1 MPNMRQGIL
10 PEDQGGDDRV
20 HAEVHGL
27 VPGNAPREEDVAE
40 RPEAVPE
47 AIVGA
52 YNKLQDQY
60 LELVRDN
67 NAANFKI
74 QKLEADL
81 RNIRGMVDAWCIIQS
96 MQSPGMAVEVNQL
109 RNGVFADSSGLIL
122 R

>member
-1 MPNMRQGIL
+1 MPNVREGIL

-20 HAEVHGL
+20 HAKIHGL
-27 VPGNAPREEDVAE
+27 VSRAAPGEEDAQE

-81 RNIRGMVDAWCIIQS
+81 RNIRGMIDAWCIIQS
-96 MQSPGMAVEVNQL
+96 MQSPGMAVEINQL
-109 RNGVFADSSGLIL
+109 RNGVFADSTGLIL

>member
-1 MPNMRQGIL
+1 MPNVREGVL
-10 PEDQGGDDRV
+10 PEDQAGDDRV
-20 HAEVHGL
+20 HAPVHGL
-27 VPGNAPREEDVAE
+27 VPGEVPRKEDASE
-40 RPEAVPE
+40 RSEAVPE

-60 LELVRDN
+60 LALVRDN

-81 RNIRGMVDAWCIIQS
+81 RNIRGMVDAWCTIQS
-96 MQSPGMAVEVNQL
+96 MQSPGLAVEVNQL